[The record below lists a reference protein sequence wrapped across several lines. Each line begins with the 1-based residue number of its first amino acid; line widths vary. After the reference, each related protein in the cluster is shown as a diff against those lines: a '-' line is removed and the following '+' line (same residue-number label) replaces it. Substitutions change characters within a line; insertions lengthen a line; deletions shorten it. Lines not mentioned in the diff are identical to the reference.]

1 MSDFAS
7 VTFERIKEQYA
18 DVDVGAGALY
28 AVIVQQID
36 DDNPE
41 VARDLSLEAARIH
54 SNSDSFIVEGETTAT
69 DVFLEVFRRTLFVP
83 LPAGMDDEQGRALW
97 RGQITSTATLLSNF
111 RVYTIRKTL

>member
-18 DVDVGAGALY
+18 NVDVGAGALY
-28 AVIVQQID
+28 AIIVQQID

-41 VARDLSLEAARIH
+41 VARDLALEAARIY
-54 SNSDSFIVEGETTAT
+54 SDSDPFIVEGETTFT
-69 DVFLEVFRRTLFVP
+69 DVFLEVFRRALLIP
-83 LPAGMDDEQGRALW
+83 MPEDMDNEQGRALW

-111 RVYTIRKTL
+111 RVYTLRKTL